1 MSRFKKFSKAEVKF
15 SDEEYEFAT
24 HEIIAEYLAKR
35 LKTDTIADLCC
46 SIGSNSIQFARF
58 SNKVIVVDINK
69 ERLEKARH
77 NAKLYNVDKKIEFV
91 LGDVLDD
98 SFLSRIK
105 ADIVFI
111 DPDWSKDGDC
121 EVHVTDINKTIPP
134 IPEIFQKIKNNITEN
149 IAIKLSKEMDLDSLR
164 SLGSCEIE
172 YIKLDNILKFV
183 MAYFGNIK
191 KVKGVT
197 NINIK

>member
-69 ERLEKARH
+69 ERLEKA
-77 NAKLYNVDKKIEFV
+77 NKELA
-91 LGDVLDD
+91 DVK
-98 SFLSRIK
+98 FK
-105 ADIVFI
+105 F
-111 DPDWSKDGDC
+111 
-121 EVHVTDINKTIPP
+121 KT
-134 IPEIFQKIKNNITEN
+134 N
-149 IAIKLSKEMDLDSLR
+149 
-164 SLGSCEIE
+164 
-172 YIKLDNILKFV
+172 
-183 MAYFGNIK
+183 
-191 KVKGVT
+191 
-197 NINIK
+197 